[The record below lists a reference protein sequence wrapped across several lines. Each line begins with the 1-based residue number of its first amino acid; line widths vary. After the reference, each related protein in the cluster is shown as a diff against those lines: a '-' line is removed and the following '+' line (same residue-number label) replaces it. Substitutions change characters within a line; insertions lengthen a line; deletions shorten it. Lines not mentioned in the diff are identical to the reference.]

1 MGKWM
6 AKLIRVLRTGGAQ
19 QKKNVLYTPSSK
31 ANVPSSRALVV
42 APKARVA
49 DAPQGKLFAL
59 ANVERAWR
67 KVRANGGGPGVDG
80 ETLRAFEAELR
91 ANLDALQGELATG
104 TYKPQTVRRVYV
116 PKSNGD
122 WRPLGIL
129 TVRDRIAQRVVYD
142 AVAPLYESKFL
153 DCSYGFREGRSLQD
167 AVTAVVRYRDVGQ
180 RWVVDGDI
188 KDCFERIDHRLLMQ
202 MITRDV
208 HDKRLLH
215 LIDGWLAAQ
224 VFNEL
229 DGKRARV
236 GTFQGG
242 VISPLLANVYLNAFD
257 MELTRNGLALVRYAD
272 DWVILSMKKFQA
284 EQALDQA
291 ARALEKLKLVLNPH
305 KTRVVHFDEGFAF
318 LGVSFVGAKH
328 FFNAAG
334 AVQRIKDDSLF
345 DEAKRKGGLG

>member
-6 AKLIRVLRTGGAQ
+6 AKLIKVLRSGGSQ
-19 QKKNVLYTPSSK
+19 SKKTVPCQLKPK
-31 ANVPSSRALVV
+31 ATAPSSRSLVV
-42 APKARVA
+42 APKRRVA
-49 DAPQGKLFAL
+49 NAPQGKLFSL

-91 ANLDALQGELATG
+91 RNLDALQGELATG
-104 TYKPQTVRRVYV
+104 TYKPQPVRRVYV

-142 AVAPLYESKFL
+142 AIAPMYEAKFL
-153 DCSYGFREGRSLQD
+153 ECSFGFREGRSLQD
-167 AVTAVVRYRDVGQ
+167 AVAAVVQYRDAGQ

-202 MITRDV
+202 MIARDV
-208 HDKRLLH
+208 HDKRLLQ
-215 LIDGWLAAQ
+215 LIEGWLAAQ

-229 DGKRARV
+229 EGKRVRV
-236 GTFQGG
+236 GTYQGG

-257 MELTRNGLALVRYAD
+257 VELTRNGLALVRYAD
-272 DWVILSMKKFQA
+272 DWVILSMKKLQA
-284 EQALDQA
+284 EDALDKA
-291 ARALEKLKLVLNPH
+291 TRALEKLKLVLNSH
-305 KTRVVHFDEGFAF
+305 KTRVCILTKG
-318 LGVSFVGAKH
+318 L
-328 FFNAAG
+328 
-334 AVQRIKDDSLF
+334 LF
-345 DEAKRKGGLG
+345 WECRSWEQNIFSMRRGRCKG

>member
-6 AKLIRVLRTGGAQ
+6 AKLARVLRGQAAPH
-19 QKKNVLYTPSSK
+19 KKDVRHSERATS
-31 ANVPSSRALVV
+31 VVSSRALV
-42 APKARVA
+42 APKKS
-49 DAPQGKLFAL
+49 APAQTSRGNLFSL
-59 ANVERAWR
+59 ENLERAWR

-80 ETLRAFEAELR
+80 ETLRAFERELR

-104 TYKPQTVRRVYV
+104 VYKPQPVRRVYV
-116 PKSNGD
+116 PKGNGD

-142 AVAPLYESKFL
+142 AIAPIYEEKFL

-167 AVTAVVRYRDVGQ
+167 AVTAVVRYRDAGQ

-188 KDCFERIDHRLLMQ
+188 KDCFERIDHRLLMR
-202 MITRDV
+202 MVTRDIQ
-208 HDKRLLH
+208 DKRLLH
-215 LIDGWLAAQ
+215 LIEGWLGAQ

-242 VISPLLANVYLNAFD
+242 VISPLLANVYLHLFD
-257 MELTRNGLALVRYAD
+257 VELTRSGLALVRYAD

-284 EQALDQA
+284 EEALDKA
-291 ARALEKLKLVLNPH
+291 TRALEKLKLMLNPH
-305 KTRVVHFDEGFAF
+305 KTRVVHFDEGFSF
-318 LGVSFVGAKH
+318 LGVSFVGARY

-334 AVQRIKDDSLF
+334 VTRKR
-345 DEAKRKGGLG
+345 DEEVKR